1 MKLSIAQA
9 GADTFKN
16 KRVLVRVD
24 YNVPQHEDGS
34 VADDSR
40 IRGSLQTIEFLH
52 KAGAKVILCSH
63 LGRPKGTK
71 NEKYSL
77 RPISTRLSQLLS
89 DNVGCTAKFVGDCVG
104 PEVEKA
110 ISEMKPGDVLLLE
123 NVRFYAEE
131 EKNDDEFSKKLAS
144 LADVYVSDA
153 FGAVHRAHASTEGVS
168 KYLKP
173 ALAGFLL
180 DKEIRM
186 LTQALDPTRP
196 VATIIGGAKVS
207 SKIGVLQNLLGRV
220 DTIIIGGAMAFT
232 FFKARGLEVGKSL
245 VEDDRLDYCKQL
257 EKEAEEEGVKL
268 ILPIDVVVAPKFPG
282 EGDALPAEPH
292 VVSIDAIPSDQMGLD
307 IGPKTIALIHDE
319 LSRCKTI
326 VFNGPMGVFEH
337 GYEAGTYRLIDELV
351 KLTEQGVVTI
361 VGGGD
366 SVSAVR
372 AHGINENQFT
382 HVSTG
387 GGASLEFLEGKELPG
402 IACLDNAPKGATR
415 ELDAVRKN

>member
-1 MKLSIAQA
+1 MKHSISQV
-9 GADTFKN
+9 GAETFKG

-40 IRGSLQTIEFLH
+40 IQGSLPTIKFLH
-52 KAGAKVILCSH
+52 DAGAKVILVSH
-63 LGRPKGTK
+63 LGRPKGQK

-77 RPISTRLSQLLS
+77 RPVATRVSQLLS
-89 DNVGCTAKFVGDCVG
+89 DKAGCVVHFVPDCIG
-104 PEVEKA
+104 PEAEKA
-110 ISEMKPGDVLLLE
+110 VGSMQNGDVILLE

-131 EKNDDEFSKKLAS
+131 EKNDEEFSKKLAS
-144 LADVYVSDA
+144 LADIFVSDA
-153 FGAVHRAHASTEGVS
+153 FGAVHRAHASTAGVT
-168 KYLKP
+168 KFLKP
-173 ALAGFLL
+173 SLAGLL
-180 DKEIRM
+180 LEREIKM
-186 LTQALDPTRP
+186 LSQALDPTRP

-220 DTIIIGGAMAFT
+220 DIIVIGGAMAFT

-245 VEDDRLDYCKQL
+245 VEDDKLDYCREL
-257 EKEAEEEGVKL
+257 EKEAEKEGVQL
-268 ILPIDVVVAPKFPG
+268 ILPVDVVVAPKFPT
-282 EGDALPAEPH
+282 EGDVLPAEPH
-292 VVSIDAIPSDQMGLD
+292 IVSIDAIPADQMGLD
-307 IGPKTIALIHDE
+307 IGPKTIALIHE
-319 LSRCKTI
+319 ALAKCKTI

-351 KLTEQGVVTI
+351 KLTAQGTTTI

-372 AHGINENQFT
+372 EHGIAETQFT

-402 IACLDNAPKGATR
+402 ISCLDDAPKTAPIR
-415 ELDAVRKN
+415 

>member
-1 MKLSIAQA
+1 MKHSISQV
-9 GADTFKN
+9 GAETFKG

-24 YNVPQHEDGS
+24 FNVPQHEDGS

-40 IRGSLQTIEFLH
+40 IQGSLPTIKFLH
-52 KAGAKVILCSH
+52 EAGAKVILISH
-63 LGRPKGTK
+63 LGRPKGQK

-77 RPISTRLSQLLS
+77 RPIATRLSQLLS
-89 DNVGCTAKFVGDCVG
+89 DKVGCVAHFVSDCVG
-104 PEVEKA
+104 
-110 ISEMKPGDVLLLE
+110 SEAENAVAAMKDGDVILLE

-131 EKNDDEFSKKLAS
+131 EKNDEEFSKKLAK
-144 LADVYVSDA
+144 LADIFVSDA
-153 FGAVHRAHASTEGVS
+153 FGAVHRAHASTAGVT
-168 KYLKP
+168 KFLKP
-173 ALAGFLL
+173 SLAGLL
-180 DKEIRM
+180 LEREIKM
-186 LTQALDPTRP
+186 LSQALDPTRP

-220 DTIIIGGAMAFT
+220 DIIVIGGAMAFT

-245 VEDDRLDYCKQL
+245 VEDDKLEYCREL
-257 EKEAEEEGVKL
+257 EKEAEKEGVKL
-268 ILPIDVVVAPKFPG
+268 ILPVDVVVAPKFPT
-282 EGDALPAEPH
+282 EGDVLPAEPH
-292 VVSIDAIPSDQMGLD
+292 VVSIDAIPADQMGLD
-307 IGPKTIALIHDE
+307 IGPETIALIHEE
-319 LSRCKTI
+319 LGKCKTI

-351 KLTEQGVVTI
+351 KLTAQGTTTI

-372 AHGINENQFT
+372 EHGIAETQFT

-402 IACLDNAPKGATR
+402 IACLDDAPKTAPIR
-415 ELDAVRKN
+415 

>member
-1 MKLSIAQA
+1 MKLSIEQA
-9 GADTFKN
+9 GAETFKN

-40 IRGSLQTIEFLH
+40 IRGSLETIEFLH

-63 LGRPKGTK
+63 LGRPKGK
-71 NEKYSL
+71 KDEKYSL
-77 RPISTRLSQLLS
+77 RPISKRLSQLLS
-89 DNVGCTAKFVGDCVG
+89 DDVGCTAKFVGDCVG
-104 PEVEKA
+104 PEVEQA
-110 ISEMKPGDVLLLE
+110 ISEMKAGDVLLLE

-131 EKNDDEFSKKLAS
+131 EKNDEAFSKKLAA
-144 LADVYVSDA
+144 LADIYVSDA
-153 FGAVHRAHASTEGVS
+153 FGAVHRAHSSTEGVT
-168 KYLKP
+168 KFLKP
-173 ALAGFLL
+173 AMSGFLL
-180 DKEIRM
+180 DKEIKM

-245 VEDDRLDYCKQL
+245 VEDDRLDYCKEL
-257 EKEAEEEGVKL
+257 EKEAEAEGVKL
-268 ILPIDVVVAPKFPG
+268 ILPVDVVVAPKFPG
-282 EGDALPAEPH
+282 EGDVLPAEPH

-307 IGPKTIALIHDE
+307 IGPKTIALIHEE
-319 LSRCKTI
+319 LAKCKTI

-337 GYEAGTYRLIDELV
+337 GYEAGTFRLIDELV
-351 KLTEQGVVTI
+351 KLTEKGVVTI

-372 AHGINENQFT
+372 AHGIQETQFT

-402 IACLDNAPKGATR
+402 IASLDDAPKAASKR
-415 ELDAVRKN
+415 